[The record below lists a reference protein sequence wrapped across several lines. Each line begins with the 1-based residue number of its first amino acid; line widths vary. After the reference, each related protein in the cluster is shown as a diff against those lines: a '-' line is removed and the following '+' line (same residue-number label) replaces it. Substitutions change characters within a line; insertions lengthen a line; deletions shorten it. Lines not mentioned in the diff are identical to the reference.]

1 MTLSGDSNPS
11 LSRPRLPGVMIY
23 TAGQQVRVLH
33 SGATGKVFLK
43 LPLRDVYLVQ
53 FPGFPVVEKIYNGY
67 DLELLTV
74 PAEAG
79 ESVEAPPQRHPEP
92 HHTSA

>member
-1 MTLSGDSNPS
+1 
-11 LSRPRLPGVMIY
+11 MIY
-23 TAGQQVRVLH
+23 TAGQQVRILH
-33 SGATGKVFLK
+33 SGATGRVFLK

-67 DLELLTV
+67 DLELLSAPTES
-74 PAEAG
+74 AETGA
-79 ESVEAPPQRHPEP
+79 APPQYHREP

>member
-1 MTLSGDSNPS
+1 
-11 LSRPRLPGVMIY
+11 MIY
-23 TAGQQVRVLH
+23 TAGQQVRILH

-53 FPGFPVVEKIYNGY
+53 FPGFPVVEKIYNGC
-67 DLELLTV
+67 DLELLTA
-74 PAEAG
+74 PAESAETG
-79 ESVEAPPQRHPEP
+79 AAPPQHHPEP

>member
-1 MTLSGDSNPS
+1 
-11 LSRPRLPGVMIY
+11 MIY
-23 TAGQQVRVLH
+23 TAGQQVRILH

-43 LPLRDVYLVQ
+43 LPLREVYLVQ

-67 DLELLTV
+67 DLELLV
-74 PAEAG
+74 APAEASETG
-79 ESVEAPPQRHPEP
+79 AAPPQYHREP